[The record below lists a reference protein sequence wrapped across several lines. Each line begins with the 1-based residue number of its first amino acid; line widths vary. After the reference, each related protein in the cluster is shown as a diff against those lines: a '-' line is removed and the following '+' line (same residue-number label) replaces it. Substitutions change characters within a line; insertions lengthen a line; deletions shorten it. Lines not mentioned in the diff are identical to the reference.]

1 MIFWYEAWLIL
12 RGWSVKYVSKVA
24 GGIQSA
30 LIRMPCIRVARV
42 RPWTGGSWTYLLI
55 AAYPRCGANLR
66 TRPNAVSLP
75 SGIAC
80 APFAVACFAFGWGF
94 VFHSKRF
101 QATFGFLS
109 FSGSLKIVFEWFSHP
124 NLFGLVEA
132 GLGVGMFEGIHGWDW
147 RDLILSRLYCWLLIA
162 LG

>member
-1 MIFWYEAWLIL
+1 
-12 RGWSVKYVSKVA
+12 
-24 GGIQSA
+24 
-30 LIRMPCIRVARV
+30 V

-80 APFAVACFAFGWGF
+80 APFAVACFALGWGF

-109 FSGSLKIVFEWFSHP
+109 FSGSLKIVFEWF
-124 NLFGLVEA
+124 
-132 GLGVGMFEGIHGWDW
+132 
-147 RDLILSRLYCWLLIA
+147 LLEFD
-162 LG
+162 